1 MEGGDETVRTKRRCQ
16 FSSRVTCLNAE
27 LNMTR
32 ALKNN
37 LLTKVSRPDW
47 LLYAIPSVAFVLG
60 VLLFLLVFRTQ
71 RRKEKA
77 FRRVAALKAVM
88 NTTSTGH
95 TYTSQHPMGTQNKDS
110 SKIQN
115 SSKTQGNLTKQ
126 EAQSYE
132 NVTTII
138 YSNEDKVNYRVIQDE
153 DGESYENMEACVY
166 AHPRQPTLKDDVGT
180 KDDDY
185 INPDEEHIHNLVQTD
200 TASYENMAD
209 SVCPDIGTHTNTHSD
224 EGWYECM
231 DRRKVGGKPT

>member
-71 RRKEKA
+71 RRKETEA

-153 DGESYENMEACVY
+153 DYITPDAGKNQNTETKTQSTLNHLPILQIPMESRMRIWRRVFM
-166 AHPRQPTLKDDVGT
+166 L
-180 KDDDY
+180 
-185 INPDEEHIHNLVQTD
+185 IL
-200 TASYENMAD
+200 ASQ
-209 SVCPDIGTHTNTHSD
+209 H
-224 EGWYECM
+224 
-231 DRRKVGGKPT
+231 